1 MCCGSVWIDA
11 KARRR
16 KVWKPLPGE
25 CPALPQTVA
34 ARRSTQVSLP
44 IAFLLTCSRLLSAQT
59 VYTSLAL
66 WLVKKQI
73 DEAKERLTPQEIAS
87 QLNVVSLVEMR
98 EVPEVVF
105 EAEPLDADLFNR
117 FVLCRDESRPRSD
130 GNYMPRCRIP
140 PSHRTAFPIHRCF
153 LCQRTAHRSSWP
165 TCLCSFPTIAFL
177 LATDALRCRFE
188 L

>member
-1 MCCGSVWIDA
+1 
-11 KARRR
+11 
-16 KVWKPLPGE
+16 
-25 CPALPQTVA
+25 
-34 ARRSTQVSLP
+34 
-44 IAFLLTCSRLLSAQT
+44 LSAQT

-66 WLVKKQI
+66 WLVKKQM

-87 QLNVVSLVEMR
+87 QVNVVSLIEMR

-140 PSHRTAFPIHRCF
+140 PSHRTAFPIQGLGFRV
-153 LCQRTAHRSSWP
+153 
-165 TCLCSFPTIAFL
+165 
-177 LATDALRCRFE
+177 
-188 L
+188 